1 MVSSWEWHAYFS
13 LGHLCPK
20 ISKRHKHFLGS
31 VHTSHYTAQCTEV
44 RFASFFS
51 GGFTTMAVI
60 NPPENKLAHCTS
72 VHCNAALCPKHYN
85 ELKSVLLCMYYRNLI
100 RCLPL
105 WVYTFGHLAKKKKCL
120 KPLTIYYSKWVLLGY
135 ETDENLPSFDYTW
148 CIFDYGVIMW

>member
-60 NPPENKLAHCTS
+60 NPPENKLAKYTS
-72 VHCNAALCPKHYN
+72 VLWCVFNNSSLLGTKICQILTHKATEINSLV
-85 ELKSVLLCMYYRNLI
+85 SVGCWSSQGLTKKFQQVFFDFQKG
-100 RCLPL
+100 
-105 WVYTFGHLAKKKKCL
+105 VYTLKKK
-120 KPLTIYYSKWVLLGY
+120 SQMS
-135 ETDENLPSFDYTW
+135 NS
-148 CIFDYGVIMW
+148 